1 MNMWIA
7 VLGVG
12 LGSLTL
18 RLVPLLVLG
27 RVQLS
32 ARTED
37 MIGRA
42 GLAAITALIVVS
54 TRSAAHGPTTPAVLA
69 AVVAGVVLATRQAS
83 MLRIVVV
90 GGAVY
95 AVVRLGIALW

>member
-1 MNMWIA
+1 MNMWVA

-27 RVQLS
+27 RVRLS

-42 GLAAITALIVVS
+42 GLAAITALIAVS
-54 TRSAAHGPTTPAVLA
+54 ARSAAHGPATPAALG
-69 AVVAGVVLATRQAS
+69 AVVAGIVLATRQAS

-90 GGAVY
+90 GGTVY
-95 AVVRLGIALW
+95 AALRLGIALW